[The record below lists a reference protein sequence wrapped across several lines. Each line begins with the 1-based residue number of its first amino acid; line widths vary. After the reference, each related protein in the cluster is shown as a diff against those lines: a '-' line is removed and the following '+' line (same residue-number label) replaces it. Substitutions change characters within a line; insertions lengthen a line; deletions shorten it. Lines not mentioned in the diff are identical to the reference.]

1 MLKIITISL
10 VLFASTCFSQT
21 VNKKILGKWICCQK
35 IELLNKFDTLTFVKE
50 DTAAISTCIRK
61 NCHYTQW
68 NFEKNNG
75 GLKLLIY
82 IHKGCKGAAVVNT
95 SVTSDGNWSMDKK
108 NVLTI
113 FDDHYTKHVFE
124 VTFSANEIKLNRI
137 K

>member
-1 MLKIITISL
+1 MMRIITISL
-10 VLFASTCFSQT
+10 LLFADTCFGQT
-21 VNKKILGKWICCQK
+21 VNKKILGKWISCQK

-50 DTAAISTCIRK
+50 DTSITNKCVRD

-68 NFEKNNG
+68 NFEKNDAG
-75 GLKLLIY
+75 MKLLIY

-124 VTFSANEIKLNRI
+124 VTFLTNEIKLNRV